1 MKKILRLITILLA
14 AAFLL
19 SAGIQFGQAQGDE
32 PPPAE
37 PLESEDS
44 TIQEAMY
51 SFIPIQGRLT
61 DASGNPLNG
70 DHNLLFRFYDTP
82 TGGSPL
88 CASSQTVTLQNG
100 LFSMNPSCG
109 QLYFDGRQ
117 LYLGVAVDGG
127 SEMTPRLRIYAVP
140 YALSLK
146 PGAVISNT
154 TNNQHGLDVKS
165 LAGGGLSGA
174 TLWVENTNTGSGIAA
189 WVRAAG
195 SDASLVIENSGS
207 GELLKAF
214 GGDGGEDELRISN
227 NGSLQ
232 TKADTYLFVPASE
245 IRPIT
250 PGAIINYYPSGD
262 ISLQYGTN
270 GYKTVMFAIEL
281 PAVLYGQPV
290 KIEEVTIYY
299 DVSNSATFITQTE
312 VYKQLITPHMGG
324 GPQSVYLVDDY
335 TDRKSTTYTFYS
347 VTPVA
352 YEWLDSQEGFISVAL
367 IIDVTNTTHYID
379 LGGVRVRLG
388 HHPLY

>member
-19 SAGIQFGQAQGDE
+19 SAGIQFGQAQGDN

-37 PLESEDS
+37 PLESEDN
-44 TIQEAMY
+44 TIQAAMY

-70 DHNLLFRFYDTP
+70 DHNLLFRFYDTSS
-82 TGGSPL
+82 GGSPL

-100 LFSMNPSCG
+100 LFSTNANCG
-109 QLYFDGRQ
+109 QMYFDGRQ
-117 LYLGVAVDGG
+117 LYLGVAVDGR
-127 SEMTPRLRIYAVP
+127 SEMTPRLPIYSVP

-165 LAGGGLSGA
+165 LAGGGVAGVA
-174 TLWVENTNTGSGIAA
+174 LWVENTNTGSGIAA

-195 SDASLVIENSGS
+195 TDASLVIENSGS

-214 GGDGGEDELRISN
+214 GRDGGEDELRISN

-250 PGAIINYYPSGD
+250 PGAIINYNGSGD
-262 ISLQYGTN
+262 ISLQYGTT
-270 GYKTVMFAIEL
+270 GGKAVMFAIEL

-299 DVSNSATFITQTE
+299 NVSNSATFITQTE
-312 VYKQLITPHMGG
+312 VHKQLISPHVGG
-324 GPQSVYLVDDY
+324 GPDFVYLVYDD
-335 TDRKSTTYTFYS
+335 TDRNSTTYTSYS
-347 VTPVA
+347 VTPNA
-352 YEWLDSQEGFISVAL
+352 WLDDQMGFIGVV
-367 IIDVTNTTHYID
+367 IIIQYNSTSHYID